1 MTKTPIDHK
10 RDSGG
15 MAHIGTVEEGAAGLM
30 VEIDGSL
37 YIIKEKA
44 IYALQHADQIDPE
57 HTNIEL
63 PNIIPRH
70 VLSVGSDSELVGK
83 TLLTAVSLFDKW
95 KFLPER
101 FDHAKALSLSF
112 EVLTTVVSMRTIAE
126 EFETAQLKAH
136 ADANR
141 GSPDGNSIQLPCMG
155 DVQLFYS
162 DIKKSPWDTL
172 AERVQRGYGEND
184 SFTIFLGQAVPF
196 LKGVRNVR
204 DGFVHG
210 NTRGV
215 ITVSDFTLKPN
226 GEIVPPTIE
235 VDFGGTRHQP
245 AHISQFMAEILNSM
259 VTVFEMMIAHLCS
272 IHYQPPAP
280 IFPLYIDIPWENRKR
295 WKHVRFYYG
304 ARWNGEFIPVG

>member
-1 MTKTPIDHK
+1 LLDDFYIVIKIPDALRLGSTRFPRFERPSTREWQMTKTPIDHK

-112 EVLTTVVSMRTIAE
+112 KVLTTVVSMRTIAE
-126 EFETAQLKAH
+126 EFETAKLKAH

-141 GSPDGNSIQLPCMG
+141 GSPDGNS
-155 DVQLFYS
+155 S
-162 DIKKSPWDTL
+162 AW
-172 AERVQRGYGEND
+172 A
-184 SFTIFLGQAVPF
+184 
-196 LKGVRNVR
+196 
-204 DGFVHG
+204 
-210 NTRGV
+210 
-215 ITVSDFTLKPN
+215 TLKIHV
-226 GEIVPPTIE
+226 E
-235 VDFGGTRHQP
+235 
-245 AHISQFMAEILNSM
+245 L
-259 VTVFEMMIAHLCS
+259 LCS
-272 IHYQPPAP
+272 R
-280 IFPLYIDIPWENRKR
+280 LTMRL
-295 WKHVRFYYG
+295 VRSL
-304 ARWNGEFIPVG
+304 P